1 MEAGEETSTN
11 DGMQG
16 RSLLKD
22 ADLTPS
28 DLGRLLALAGR
39 LKVARRSGR
48 ESPRLIG
55 RVVALIFEKPSTRT
69 RCAFEVAAAHQGA
82 QITYLDPAGSHMGK
96 LESLEDTARVLG
108 RFYDG
113 IGYRA
118 KDQASVEAL
127 GYHAEIPVWNALT
140 NQWHP
145 TQALADLLT
154 IREHS
159 PKPWSEIS
167 LAYLGDG
174 SGNVANSL
182 RVAGALVGMT
192 VRIVCPAALSG
203 DPAVL
208 ATSKRICRTTSGTV
222 FDTEDI
228 EQGIR
233 GVDFIYTDTWVR
245 IGEPVEQWRDRVT
258 ILASYRVDQD
268 LLARTENPNVKYL
281 HNLPAIHNAQT
292 TIGRQIYEETGLD
305 AAEVTDEVFKSEASI
320 VFDQAENRMHT
331 IKAVMVASLGTPDHN
346 SAHLSVTP

>member
-1 MEAGEETSTN
+1 MEVGGETSAD

-28 DLGRLLALAGR
+28 DLRCLLALAGR

-48 ESPRLIG
+48 EWPRLIG
-55 RVVALIFEKPSTRT
+55 RVIALIFEKPSTRT

-82 QITYLDPAGSHMGK
+82 RVTYLDPASFHMGE

-108 RFYDG
+108 RLYDG

-118 KDQASVEAL
+118 NSQASVEAL
-127 GYHAEIPVWNALT
+127 GCHAEVPVWNALT
-140 NQWHP
+140 DQWHP

-154 IREHS
+154 MREYS

-174 SGNVANSL
+174 GGNVANSL

-208 ATSKRICRTTSGTV
+208 AASERICRTTRGTV
-222 FDTEDI
+222 FDTDDI
-228 EQGIR
+228 EEGIR

-245 IGEPVEQWRDRVT
+245 IGEPVARWRDRVT
-258 ILASYRVDQD
+258 MLVPYRVDRD
-268 LLARTENPNVKYL
+268 LLARTENPDVKYL
-281 HNLPAIHNAQT
+281 HNLPAVHNAQT
-292 TIGRQIYEETGLD
+292 TVGRQIYEETGLD
-305 AAEVTDEVFKSEASI
+305 AAEVADEVFKSEESI
-320 VFDQAENRMHT
+320 VFDQAENRMHA
-331 IKAVMVASLGTPDHN
+331 IKAIMVASLGTPDQN
-346 SAHLSVTP
+346 SAQLSVAP